1 MFARCCQLMWC
12 LFFFS
17 TPIWYQNMKFNI
29 ILLLLAGM
37 VLSSHSVAGKWEQV
51 PKVPLVTKQCVVY
64 GELSCSEY
72 EYTFSVWGVSC
83 TENCLVRSSL
93 NSCQLRN
100 RCILDEP
107 SGCFR
112 KQACSKISNLNTC
125 RMWEEQAIC
134 R

>member
-1 MFARCCQLMWC
+1 
-12 LFFFS
+12 
-17 TPIWYQNMKFNI
+17 MKFNV

-51 PKVPLVTKQCVVY
+51 PKVPLVTKQCVVH

-72 EYTFSVWGVSC
+72 EYTFSVWGASC

-100 RCILDEP
+100 RCILDQS

-112 KQACSKISNLNTC
+112 KQVCSKISNLNTC
-125 RMWEEQAIC
+125 VMWEEQAIC